1 MSLAVEVIRFLDI
14 LIAVGKTG
22 RGREEGRSCPV
33 TGSHIQPGLF
43 CFLTF
48 PLLSHSLRTQ
58 NNRRKLSGEVCEW
71 LSVTYQTQ
79 TGGKAL

>member
-1 MSLAVEVIRFLDI
+1 MEVIRFLDI

-22 RGREEGRSCPV
+22 EGGQKLSCDWLAHTARFV
-33 TGSHIQPGLF
+33 LF
-43 CFLTF
+43 SYF
-48 PLLSHSLRTQ
+48 PRLLSHSLRTQ
-58 NNRRKLSGEVCEW
+58 NNRSKLSGEVCEW